1 MLLNIV
7 LFVFLILFSWFK
19 KKKIFLGSKIFNSWA
34 FGEGSMFQWFYWWII
49 GNISF
54 GTAGIC
60 YNVLWLPCTMKLNF
74 ALSDLYFDINRLLW
88 FQDYHRFHFPVS
100 GTIQKIVNI
109 PGCLYTVCDC
119 RWYIWHVGNPWFVFS
134 TDFLFPFPLCFS
146 FFLFQVNPIA
156 VNSKYCNVFT
166 ENKRVVSIISTAEF
180 GKVCFY
186 NHLYFQNV
194 NLISVHIKCSLGH

>member
-1 MLLNIV
+1 MEVELFVKICRYYFV
-7 LFVFLILFSWFK
+7 LFGDESTLLLTNNRTTKSIANVLKLIGLLGNISSIFGAVIHFLCFLILFFLYFWFYVLGFF
-19 KKKIFLGSKIFNSWA
+19 KIFLGSKIFNSWA

-49 GNISF
+49 GNISS

-60 YNVLWLPCTMKLNF
+60 YNVLWLLCTMNFNF

-119 RWYIWHVGNPWFVFS
+119 RW
-134 TDFLFPFPLCFS
+134 
-146 FFLFQVNPIA
+146 
-156 VNSKYCNVFT
+156 
-166 ENKRVVSIISTAEF
+166 
-180 GKVCFY
+180 
-186 NHLYFQNV
+186 
-194 NLISVHIKCSLGH
+194 